1 LPGQSAISR
10 RRCSRISPRRSAFL
24 RSLCDAHL
32 KEGALLVLGAFAIEL
47 AADPLDANSAAPRT
61 STAMT
66 ATSGT
71 NFMAFLR

>member
-1 LPGQSAISR
+1 
-10 RRCSRISPRRSAFL
+10 
-24 RSLCDAHL
+24 
-32 KEGALLVLGAFAIEL
+32 
-47 AADPLDANSAAPRT
+47 LDANSAAPRT